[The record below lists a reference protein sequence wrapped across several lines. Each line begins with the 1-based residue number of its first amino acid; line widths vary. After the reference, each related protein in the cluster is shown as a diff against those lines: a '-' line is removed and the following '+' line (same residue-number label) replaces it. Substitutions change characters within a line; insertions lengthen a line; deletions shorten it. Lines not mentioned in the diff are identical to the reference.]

1 MVKFLIKRFIKEK
14 DNLSD
19 PQVRKAYGVLCG
31 VLGVVCNLTLFVAKI
46 ITGLL
51 INSLAVI
58 TDAFN
63 NLSDIGSSLV
73 SITGSWISG
82 KRADAEHPYGHGRAE
97 YISALIIAMVIFIV
111 GIELLKS
118 SITGIINPSQV
129 AVTLYT
135 MVILILSVFVKL
147 WMWSYN
153 RYIGKKIDSSMLL
166 AASKDS
172 FGDIIATSTVIVS
185 SIVSRYTTFPVDEC
199 VGLCV
204 SLLIIWSGI
213 STARDIIDR
222 LMGKAP
228 SEKLIKKIEETLTGG
243 EHILGMHDLMVHD
256 YGPGRTIAS
265 VHAEVPSSL
274 TVTEIHSIIDEIEHK
289 ILNELGVDIVIHMDP
304 VGDK

>member
-1 MVKFLIKRFIKEK
+1 MVKFLIKRFIEEK

-129 AVTLYT
+129 TVTLYT

-213 STARDIIDR
+213 STARDIVDR

-228 SEKLIKKIEETLTGG
+228 SEKLIKKIEEMLTGG